1 MIHTGT
7 AASTGPVT
15 ASNTSSEADVP
26 TSSILQQSEA
36 IQRLDGDTSNASR
49 PEDSSQND
57 SLVTDSVM
65 SQEMASLASAALP
78 SSPVTSIPNSD
89 DIQPTVS
96 SHLEPTVS
104 EMLSSSMPYQ
114 QKDHQLQPM
123 VSNPGISVS
132 KQTMQH
138 PQFTTPGVQTQHFDA
153 DGKSGIKKSVATS
166 QQYVEQQQ
174 QQSDQAQQGGLN
186 ITQHELQQQRQ
197 GQEYVVQQ
205 VSLDKQ
211 KKVIWSGVMEL
222 KIEAYGP
229 VSVNI
234 IASLVPTDFN

>member
-7 AASTGPVT
+7 AAFTGPVT

-26 TSSILQQSEA
+26 TSSSSQQSEA

-49 PEDSSQND
+49 PGDSSQND

-78 SSPVTSIPNSD
+78 SSPVTLTPNPD
-89 DIQPTVS
+89 DKQPTVS

-104 EMLSSSMPYQ
+104 EMSSSSMPYQ
-114 QKDHQLQPM
+114 QKDHQPQPK

-138 PQFTTPGVQTQHFDA
+138 PP
-153 DGKSGIKKSVATS
+153 GKSSIEKSVATS
-166 QQYVEQQQ
+166 QLPVEQQQ
-174 QQSDQAQQGGLN
+174 N
-186 ITQHELQQQRQ
+186 ITQQKLPQQRQ
-197 GQEYVVQQ
+197 GQEYMVQIG
-205 VSLDKQ
+205 Q
-211 KKVIWSGVMEL
+211 KKVVWSGIME
-222 KIEAYGP
+222 IEIGVYP
-229 VSVNI
+229 VSLSI
-234 IASLVPTDFN
+234 ISIISCH

>member
-7 AASTGPVT
+7 ATSTGPVT

-26 TSSILQQSEA
+26 TSSILQQPEA

-49 PEDSSQND
+49 PGDSSQND

-89 DIQPTVS
+89 DKQPTVS

-114 QKDHQLQPM
+114 QKDHQPQPT

-138 PQFTTPGVQTQHFDA
+138 PQFTTPGVQTQEYYNFDA

-166 QQYVEQQQ
+166 QQSVEQQQ
-174 QQSDQAQQGGLN
+174 QPDQAQQGRLN

-205 VSLDKQ
+205 VSLDER
-211 KKVIWSGVMEL
+211 KVVWSGVMEF
-222 KIEAYGP
+222 KEYDP
-229 VSVNI
+229 VSVSI
-234 IASLVPTDFN
+234 ITSLVPTDFI